1 MKKTEKVMKILI
13 VDDVAAAH
21 LLYKHALKNEKYE
34 IIDAERGKDAL
45 AIIGKRDLDLVILD
59 LDLPDMSGLEVL
71 EEMRN
76 SGNEVPVIM
85 LTAYGTKEY
94 VVKAAAKG
102 VNYYLLKPVELG
114 FLRKRVEEALS
125 PAESEKKFIKIK
137 NSTKLLMESLSELDG
152 DAALSNHV
160 DDLKNQ
166 IKEIVSKLG
175 EIEKEKPVKHKVDTD
190 SFFNKEVVCPVC
202 ASDFQAVNYKAKSF
216 KFIRR
221 DADFHEVYEGG
232 YSPIMFDIWVCPE
245 CLYAAKKDDFAKIK
259 VKDIE
264 KIVRDKNDRIKL
276 ADGINFREFRNY
288 RSAKISYILAAK
300 CYEKIGFDY
309 EYVANLYLR
318 SAWIAREEKSTS
330 EEKNYIKLSLS
341 YFQKMIENKA
351 IDTTLFPETTI
362 YYLMGELYRR
372 VGDFENGEKSF
383 KLVIDSENKDRD
395 KNIVKMAAVQ
405 YEQLKLERTKSG
417 NEDSI

>member
-1 MKKTEKVMKILI
+1 MKILI

-202 ASDFQAVNYKAKSF
+202 ASDF
-216 KFIRR
+216 
-221 DADFHEVYEGG
+221 
-232 YSPIMFDIWVCPE
+232 
-245 CLYAAKKDDFAKIK
+245 
-259 VKDIE
+259 
-264 KIVRDKNDRIKL
+264 KL
-276 ADGINFREFRNY
+276 
-288 RSAKISYILAAK
+288 
-300 CYEKIGFDY
+300 
-309 EYVANLYLR
+309 
-318 SAWIAREEKSTS
+318 
-330 EEKNYIKLSLS
+330 
-341 YFQKMIENKA
+341 
-351 IDTTLFPETTI
+351 
-362 YYLMGELYRR
+362 
-372 VGDFENGEKSF
+372 
-383 KLVIDSENKDRD
+383 
-395 KNIVKMAAVQ
+395 
-405 YEQLKLERTKSG
+405 
-417 NEDSI
+417 